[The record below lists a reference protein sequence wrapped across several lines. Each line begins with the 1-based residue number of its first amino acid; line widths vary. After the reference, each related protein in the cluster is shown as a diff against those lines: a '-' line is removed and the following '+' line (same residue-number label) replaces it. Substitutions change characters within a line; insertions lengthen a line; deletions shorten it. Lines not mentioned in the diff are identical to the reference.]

1 MLKNIRDIKEIQTL
15 EFNYDN
21 IELLQ
26 IINYLINVVINDI
39 ELMNDLTNEKDSYDL
54 GNNYTID
61 NEDLESLV
69 SSEELTKNIVDK
81 NMA

>member
-26 IINYLINVVINDI
+26 IINYLTNVVINDI